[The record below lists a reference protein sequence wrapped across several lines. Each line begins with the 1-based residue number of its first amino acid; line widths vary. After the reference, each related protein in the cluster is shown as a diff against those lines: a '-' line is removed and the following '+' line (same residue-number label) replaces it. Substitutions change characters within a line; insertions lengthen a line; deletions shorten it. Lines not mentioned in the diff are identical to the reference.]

1 LGPLKKKKNPGALG
15 TCPVCPLVKTAL
27 FIVWVVCVGLCIVF
41 SRLTYLIIII
51 IIINRFV

>member
-1 LGPLKKKKNPGALG
+1 MGPLKKKKNPGALG

-51 IIINRFV
+51 IINRFV